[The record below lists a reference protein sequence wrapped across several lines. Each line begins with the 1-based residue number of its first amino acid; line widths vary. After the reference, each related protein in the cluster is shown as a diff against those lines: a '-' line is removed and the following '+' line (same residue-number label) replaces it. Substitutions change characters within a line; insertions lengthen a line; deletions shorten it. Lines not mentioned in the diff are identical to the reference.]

1 MLTADPDRDTIMES
15 VVDKLGTWD
24 DEQID
29 RHLAD
34 LRAAIEA
41 AGDHAEPTVLDVELA
56 CWAEALREFHDSL
69 S

>member
-1 MLTADPDRDTIMES
+1 MRYADLDRDTIMES

-41 AGDHAEPTVLDVELA
+41 TGDQHEPTVLDVELA